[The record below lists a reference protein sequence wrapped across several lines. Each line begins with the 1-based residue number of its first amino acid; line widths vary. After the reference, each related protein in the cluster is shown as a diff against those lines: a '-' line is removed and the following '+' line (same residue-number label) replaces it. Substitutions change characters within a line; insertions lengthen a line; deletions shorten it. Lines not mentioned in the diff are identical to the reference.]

1 MSIHG
6 RERLIVYLG
15 PSNLGS
21 ISDSG
26 KKRLKDGLRGMK
38 RAIQGDNSY
47 VDGNANA
54 EVVRTI
60 ALTFGFCTQRARV
73 IPMRI
78 APSKLPLSMVG
89 RDALRERISLI
100 LEHLGAFQYHLRM
113 LWWGVFEG
121 GRG

>member
-6 RERLIVYLG
+6 RERLILYLG
-15 PSNLGS
+15 PSSLGS

-26 KKRLKDGLRGMK
+26 KRRLKDGLRGMK

-78 APSKLPLSMVG
+78 APSALPLSMV
-89 RDALRERISLI
+89 RDALGEWISLI
-100 LEHLGAFQYHLRM
+100 LGHPGCLPMPSTDALVGCF
-113 LWWGVFEG
+113 
-121 GRG
+121 